1 MPSAKYSF
9 FAEPNSTVPI
19 FIVNGGLFFASVYD
33 NLEAKRH
40 VALNFF

>member
-1 MPSAKYSF
+1 MLSAKYSF
-9 FAEPNSTVPI
+9 FCGAEFNSPD
-19 FIVNGGLFFASVYD
+19 FYCKLRIVFASVYD